1 MPHRTLSIK
10 NDYQRKI
17 SYDWPSPVSSTI
29 RPIFSELMIFTD
41 LFHESPGNVWVKLE
55 VAL

>member
-1 MPHRTLSIK
+1 MSHQTSSIK

-41 LFHESPGNVWVKLE
+41 LFHEPPGNVWVKLE